1 MARWVKR
8 DAVAPVQF
16 SGHACMCGLSKN
28 QPACDGS
35 HLQCKGE
42 DAGKLYAYENGKRR
56 EVKAP

>member
-1 MARWVKR
+1 MARLVKK
-8 DAVAPVQF
+8 DATAPVQF

-35 HLQCKGE
+35 HRMCAGE
-42 DAGKLYAYENGKRR
+42 EAGKLYVYENGKRR